1 MDKDLALQLV
11 VQGSSEDAVGNK
23 SPKWMLWIKA
33 TIVIEHL
40 ICVSMSLV
48 YSDAKYRHIYRK
60 WNARLFEEL
69 YRASVEG
76 RSTRI
81 RPSSGTRRDGDS
93 STLLTFRWRR
103 S

>member
-40 ICVSMSLV
+40 IQVSMCLV
-48 YSDAKYRHIYRK
+48 YTMQHWHIYRK
-60 WNARLFEEL
+60 WNARLFENCT
-69 YRASVEG
+69 G
-76 RSTRI
+76 RR
-81 RPSSGTRRDGDS
+81 
-93 STLLTFRWRR
+93 
-103 S
+103 